1 MKQLKKSF
9 GLMTAIVVTL
19 TVSCQTQHELVK
31 PIHYNFLEDL
41 DPDSVL
47 MLCPPPSAGPVSS
60 GGLER
65 QFDPVRCVSRAA
77 QGAAGWPVT
86 LGRRGA

>member
-9 GLMTAIVVTL
+9 GLIAAAFVML

-31 PIHYNFLEDL
+31 PIQYNFLEDL

-47 MLCPPPSAGPVSS
+47 MLCPPPATGQVSKGVWNGNLIWYGPQATPQQGLQAGD
-60 GGLER
+60 R
-65 QFDPVRCVSRAA
+65 
-77 QGAAGWPVT
+77 
-86 LGRRGA
+86 

>member
-9 GLMTAIVVTL
+9 GLIAAAFVML

-31 PIHYNFLEDL
+31 PIQYNFLEDL

-47 MLCPPPSAGPVSS
+47 MLCPPPATGQVSK
-60 GGLER
+60 GVWNGQPDL
-65 QFDPVRCVSRAA
+65 VRAA
-77 QGAAGWPVT
+77 GRAVTGAAG
-86 LGRRGA
+86 R

>member
-9 GLMTAIVVTL
+9 GLMAAIVVTL

-60 GGLER
+60 GVWNGNLIRYESYPAPHKALR
-65 QFDPVRCVSRAA
+65 
-77 QGAAGWPVT
+77 GG
-86 LGRRGA
+86 GR

>member
-9 GLMTAIVVTL
+9 GLVAAAFVML

-31 PIHYNFLEDL
+31 PIQYNFLEDL

-47 MLCPPPSAGPVSS
+47 MLCPPPFTGQLSNGVWN
-60 GGLER
+60 GNLIRYE
-65 QFDPVRCVSRAA
+65 QYAA
-77 QGAAGWPVT
+77 PQQA
-86 LGRRGA
+86 LRKSDR